1 MTLLYAILLGI
12 LQGAT
17 EFLPVS
23 SSGHLF
29 LAQRLL
35 GLHEPELAFDTLLH
49 LGTLLAVVV
58 FLRRE
63 INDILGSLFRRRR
76 WGLDEDPAAWGRRD
90 ALLLI
95 VSTIPTGVIG
105 ILFHDVVETGITVR
119 GVGIRYTLLTCFL
132 LLSSLRFRHKMDP
145 ERIEVWEAFAIGLI
159 QGAAVFP
166 GLSRSGS
173 TISLALVLGIGAS
186 RSAKYSF
193 MISLPAILGAALVN
207 LRHGVSVLPPL
218 GPSAAGFL
226 FAMLVG
232 YLALLLVERLVT
244 RGRFRRF
251 APYTLL
257 LAGLCFYLDWKG

>member
-1 MTLLYAILLGI
+1 MSLSYAVILGI

-35 GLHEPELAFDTLLH
+35 GLREPELAFDTLLH
-49 LGTLLAVVV
+49 VGTLLAVVV

-63 INDILGSLFRRRR
+63 IVDILASVFRRRR
-76 WGLDEDPAAWGRRD
+76 TFRDEPVAWGRRD
-90 ALLLI
+90 VLLLV
-95 VSTIPTGVIG
+95 VSMIPTGVIG
-105 ILFHDVVETGITVR
+105 LAFHDAVETGITVR
-119 GVGIRYTLLTCFL
+119 GIGIRYLLLTGFL
-132 LLSSLRFRHKMDP
+132 VLSSLRVRHKLDP
-145 ERIEVWEAFAIGLI
+145 ERIEVWEAFVIGLI

-173 TISLALVLGIGAS
+173 TISLALVIGIGAA

-193 MISLPAILGAALVN
+193 MISMPAILGAALVN

-218 GPSAAGFL
+218 APSAAGFIC
-226 FAMLVG
+226 AMVVG
-232 YLALLLVERLVT
+232 YIALWFVERLVT
-244 RGRFRRF
+244 RGRFIRF

-257 LAGLCFYLDWKG
+257 LAGLCFYLNWKG

>member
-1 MTLLYAILLGI
+1 MTLLDAIALGI

-35 GLHEPELAFDTLLH
+35 GLREPELAFDTMLH
-49 LGTLLAVVV
+49 VGTLLAVVV

-63 INDILGSLFRRRR
+63 IADIVRSLFRRS
-76 WGLDEDPAAWGRRD
+76 WALDVDPAAWGRRD
-90 ALLLI
+90 ILLLV
-95 VSTIPTGVIG
+95 VSMIPTGVIG
-105 ILFHDVVETGITVR
+105 LLFKDTVETGITVR
-119 GVGIRYTLLTCFL
+119 GIGIRYLILTAFL
-132 LLSSLRFRHKMDP
+132 VLSSLRLRHKMDP
-145 ERIEVWEAFAIGLI
+145 DRIEFWEAFLIGVI

-173 TISLALVLGIGAS
+173 TISLALLLGIGAA

-193 MISLPAILGAALVN
+193 LISMPAILGAALVN

-218 GPSAAGFL
+218 LPSAAGFAC
-226 FAMLVG
+226 AMVVG
-232 YLALLLVERLVT
+232 YVALWFVERLVT
-244 RGRFRRF
+244 RGRFIRF

-257 LAGLCFYLDWKG
+257 LAGLCFYLNWKV

>member
-1 MTLLYAILLGI
+1 MTLFNAILLGI

-35 GLHEPELAFDTLLH
+35 GLREPELAFDTLLH
-49 LGTLLAVVV
+49 VGTLVAVVI

-63 INDILGSLFRRRR
+63 IREILGSLFRRE
-76 WGLDEDPAAWGRRD
+76 WALDAEPAAWGRRD
-90 ALLLI
+90 VLLLI

-105 ILFHDVVETGITVR
+105 LLFHDAVETGITVR
-119 GVGIRYTLLTCFL
+119 GVGIRYLLLTSFL
-132 LLSSLRFRHKMDP
+132 LLSTLRIRHKMDQ
-145 ERIEVWEAFAIGLI
+145 ERIEVWEAFAIGVI

-186 RSAKYSF
+186 RCAKYSF

-207 LRHGVSVLPPL
+207 LHKGVSVLPPVL
-218 GPSAAGFL
+218 PSVAGFL
-226 FAMLVG
+226 CAMIVG
-232 YLALLLVERLVT
+232 YLALCVVERLVT
-244 RGRFRRF
+244 RGRFVRF
-251 APYTLL
+251 APYTIL

>member
-1 MTLLYAILLGI
+1 MTLLYAIVLGI

-35 GLHEPELAFDTLLH
+35 GLREPELAFDTFLH

-63 INDILGSLFRRRR
+63 IADILRSLFRRRR
-76 WGLDEDPAAWGRRD
+76 GLDDEPAAWGRRD
-90 ALLLI
+90 VLLVI
-95 VSTIPTGVIG
+95 VSMIPTGVIG
-105 ILFHDVVETGITVR
+105 ILFHDAVETGISVR
-119 GVGIRYTLLTCFL
+119 GVGIRYALLTGFL
-132 LLSSLRFRHKMDP
+132 LLSSLRIRHKTDP

-173 TISLALVLGIGAS
+173 TISLALVLGIGAA
-186 RSAKYSF
+186 RSARYSF

-207 LRHGVSVLPPL
+207 LHKGVSVLPPL
-218 GPSAAGFL
+218 VPSAAGFL
-226 FAMLVG
+226 GAMVVG
-232 YLALLLVERLVT
+232 YLALLVVERLVT
-244 RGRFRRF
+244 RGRFVRF
-251 APYTLL
+251 APYTLT
-257 LAGLCFYLDWKG
+257 LALLCFYFGRNG

>member
-1 MTLLYAILLGI
+1 MTVLYAIVLGI

-29 LAQRLL
+29 LAQKLL
-35 GLHEPELAFDTLLH
+35 GLREPELAFDTLLH
-49 LGTLLAVVV
+49 VGTLLAVLV

-63 INDILGSLFRRRR
+63 IAEILRSLFRRSR
-76 WGLDEDPAAWGRRD
+76 GLEEEPAAWGRRD
-90 ALLLI
+90 ILLLI
-95 VSTIPTGVIG
+95 VSMLPTGFIG
-105 ILFHDVVETGITVR
+105 LYFHDAVETGVTVR
-119 GVGIRYTLLTCFL
+119 GIGIRYLLLTTFL
-132 LLSSLRFRHKMDP
+132 VLSSLRFRHKMDP
-145 ERIEVWEAFAIGLI
+145 DRIEVWEAFVIGAL

-173 TISLALVLGIGAS
+173 TISLALVIGIGAA

-193 MISLPAILGAALVN
+193 LISMPAILGAALVN

-218 GPSAAGFL
+218 LPSAAGFVC
-226 FAMLVG
+226 AMIVG
-232 YLALLLVERLVT
+232 YVALWFVERLVT
-244 RGRFRRF
+244 RGRFIRF

-257 LAGLCFYLDWKG
+257 MAGVCFYLNWKG

>member
-1 MTLLYAILLGI
+1 MTLFYAFVLGI

-35 GLHEPELAFDTLLH
+35 GLREPELAFDTLLH
-49 LGTLLAVVV
+49 VGTLLAVVV

-63 INDILGSLFRRRR
+63 ILDILRAIFRRRR
-76 WGLDEDPAAWGRRD
+76 TLDEEPTAWGRRE
-90 ALLLI
+90 LVLLI
-95 VSTIPTGVIG
+95 VSMIPTGVIG
-105 ILFHDVVETGITVR
+105 LLFHDAVETSITVR
-119 GVGIRYTLLTCFL
+119 GVGIRYLLLTGFL
-132 LLSSLRFRHKMDP
+132 VLSSLRIRHKMDP
-145 ERIEVWEAFAIGLI
+145 ERIELWEAFAIGAI

-173 TISLALVLGIGAS
+173 TISFALLIGIGAA

-193 MISLPAILGAALVN
+193 LISMPAILGAALVN

-218 GPSAAGFL
+218 APSVVGL
-226 FAMLVG
+226 VCAMVVG
-232 YLALLLVERLVT
+232 YIALWFVERLVT
-244 RGRFRRF
+244 RGRFIRF
-251 APYTLL
+251 APYTFLI
-257 LAGLCFYLDWKG
+257 AGLCFYLNWKG